1 MIAVEGA
8 SAFAV
13 VVSEVDGR
21 EVVVTEVVV
30 RGPSVVDGRYLGIDM
45 PKIGFS
51 ENGCMTKNFY
61 FEVVELVSV
70 I

>member
-51 ENGCMTKNFY
+51 ENA
-61 FEVVELVSV
+61 
-70 I
+70 